1 MPARNH
7 SSLPIWI
14 AGLAILGAAG
24 LAAAFER
31 PRRAK
36 AETQD
41 RPFGELRED
50 DEPQALQHARA
61 RERGRGRHATSPLDI
76 PWRGWKDIGFR
87 TYHQIGADRLLAV
100 AAGVVFFGLL
110 AIFPAITALVSS
122 YGLFADAVTITGHLA
137 FIAALMPAGTFEI
150 VQEQI
155 TRLVSKG
162 SGDLGLRFAF
172 GLALAIWSANAGMKA
187 MIDALNVV
195 YGEEEKR
202 SFVKLNLISLA
213 LTLGAL
219 GVVLAAI
226 GTVVVF
232 PLVLSWIGLG
242 SATQSAIAV
251 LRWPAM
257 LVVLLLALAVLYRV
271 GPSRRAPR
279 WQWLSVGALAAALL
293 WILGSSLFSLYLSN
307 FANYDATYGSLG
319 AVIGLMMW
327 LWLSSIAVLLGAEL
341 NSEIEHQTAR
351 DSTVGRAKPLGAR
364 GATMA
369 DTIGE
374 AQS

>member
-1 MPARNH
+1 MPARKH
-7 SSLPIWI
+7 SALPIWI
-14 AGLAILGAAG
+14 AGLAILGAVG

-31 PRRAK
+31 QRRAK
-36 AETQD
+36 AQTQD

-61 RERGRGRHATSPLDI
+61 RERGRGRHAASPLDI

-87 TYHQIGADRLLAV
+87 TFRQIGADRLLAV
-100 AAGVVFFGLL
+100 AASVVFFGLL

-122 YGLFADAVTITGHLA
+122 YGLFADAATISGHLA

-202 SFVKLNLISLA
+202 GFVKLNLISLA

-219 GVVLAAI
+219 GVLLAAI
-226 GTVVVF
+226 GTVVVV
-232 PLVLSWIGLG
+232 PLALNWVGLG
-242 SATQSAIAV
+242 STTEWAIAL

-257 LVVLLLALAVLYRV
+257 LAVLLLALAVLYRV

-279 WQWLSVGALAAALL
+279 WQWLSVGAVAAALL
-293 WILGSSLFSLYLSN
+293 WILGSALFSLYLSK

-327 LWLSSIAVLLGAEL
+327 LWLSSISVLLGAEL

-351 DSTVGRAKPLGAR
+351 DSTIGRDKPLGAR

>member
-1 MPARNH
+1 LALSRGKNGHAGAKTLSPADLDR
-7 SSLPIWI
+7 
-14 AGLAILGAAG
+14 GARD
-24 LAAAFER
+24 L
-31 PRRAK
+31 
-36 AETQD
+36 
-41 RPFGELRED
+41 
-50 DEPQALQHARA
+50 
-61 RERGRGRHATSPLDI
+61 GRHRIGGRVRALA
-76 PWRGWKDIGFR
+76 PWRGWKDIGLR
-87 TYHQIGADRLLAV
+87 TYQQIGADRLLAV

-122 YGLFADAVTITGHLA
+122 YGLLADAATISGHLA
-137 FIAALMPAGTFEI
+137 FIAALMPAGTFAI

-172 GLALAIWSANAGMKA
+172 GLGLAIWSANAGMKA

-202 SFVKLNLISLA
+202 GFVKLNLISLA

-219 GVVLAAI
+219 GVLLAAI

-232 PLVLSWIGLG
+232 PLVLNWVGLG
-242 SATQSAIAV
+242 STTQWTIAL

-279 WQWLSVGALAAALL
+279 WQWLSVGAVAAALL
-293 WILGSSLFSLYLSN
+293 WILGSALFSLYLSN

-327 LWLSSIAVLLGAEL
+327 LWLSSISVLLGAEL

-351 DSTVGRAKPLGAR
+351 DSTIGRDKPLGAR

-374 AQS
+374 AQT